1 MNLLNL
7 PWIHSRKRLIIGSFI
22 DLLIL
27 IIILF
32 IKSKYFIIN
41 QNIKISFL
49 IFYFLCAILSY
60 IFGRYLFRVSNSV
73 LKSIKLYLFNSFKV
87 YISITFPIMIL
98 IKNHNIS
105 LFLSNEIFNFYTLIL
120 FFILSSSL
128 HIILI
133 SYLHRNSSKFKKWI
147 FIGDA
152 NIILLNKNIDN
163 KYYLNEIEKLD
174 SVNDIYSIDFQKKQF
189 EGIICSQSFDEEIS
203 FEFLRVN
210 KLLLF
215 TVKDWCQIYLQ
226 RFPPNILKSSDI
238 FRMNKSLNERTMEM
252 RLKRLADVFLS
263 TILIVLLSPVLIIF
277 AVLIYLEDRGPIFY
291 SQIRTGHNLNEF
303 RIYKLRSMK
312 VNAEKYGA
320 SWASANDKRI
330 SKVGKFIRATRIDE
344 LPQLWS
350 VLIGEMSLIGP
361 RPERP
366 EFDSFLS
373 KKISFYNSRYSIK
386 PGLSGWAQVN
396 YPYGGSDEDSEN
408 KLSFDLYY
416 IENFSFFLDL
426 LIFFKTIRLILN
438 AKGSEQGAAV

>member
-49 IFYFLCAILSY
+49 IFYFVCAILSY
-60 IFGRYLFRVSNSV
+60 IFGRYLFRVSNSL

>member
-49 IFYFLCAILSY
+49 IFYFVCAILSY

-416 IENFSFFLDL
+416 IENFSIFLDL